1 VSKKYHWLDLAEYA
15 SLVGLGVGSV
25 ASFTTSQLV
34 YTSAPISMLVLLNLA
49 NRSRFEQSMQNRV
62 GVAID
67 EIEKRLSMHVELL
80 NQQIGSLPTPEMM
93 GSLKKSMLVKS
104 REASESF
111 AADLK
116 TLQQDLQIRLD
127 ALEAGDLGSVR
138 GEVRRLRDQY
148 SQLCDDMV
156 HITERLHDLSSSR
169 QVEDL
174 ETAIAQIRSDTA
186 HLQTSLQ
193 VFSDQTRP
201 ALNTLQEQINR
212 LNRQFQALPPPFDA
226 STLRQEVSELIRV
239 VSDLVPRRD
248 WTALV
253 TEMQSLYEQQDS
265 QARAEELLRR
275 KVQDLTQQL
284 RDQPSRE
291 TLNSLQQQVNSLSQQ
306 VENLP
311 PPFDP
316 SSLRRE
322 IARLLRVVGDLV
334 PQRDFS
340 GLVEQVSALQQQ
352 QEFQMQVE
360 RALQQELQMI
370 SQQLHDLMAE
380 TPTAEQS
387 AEQAEGSA
395 KESDRPLSLSS
406 APDSTAPEST
416 EALFEAQVEAMLRQE
431 LERISQQLRSLPTSG
446 TFQMQM
452 EATVLGVLQELNQ
465 HLRAYPAGP
474 RYEFVLDFRGGA
486 PIEAD
491 PATALH
497 PALYHDLTAAAL
509 LDVPSSRLV
518 LEQALDTTGDRLLLT
533 LPWSSQCPIDRPM
546 MRRLHNFLAQGR
558 RLELG
563 WCYSADQDLP
573 RFLSAM
579 MQRWHATSEQARSLQ
594 ETLQNLLELKRQFPD
609 QFQFKILGTRENFLV
624 SDDRYAVLGLDES
637 LVADLGIP
645 NLELKLRTSDPATVQ
660 QLTQR
665 FEDPVLHPTD
675 IQSHWNR
682 AVTRYE
688 LGDKQGAFSD
698 VEQILRIR
706 PDQALVWNL
715 RGLCHDDLGNRQQ
728 AIADFSTALQLDA
741 NQMDAHCNR
750 GYLRSEQGDLIGAI
764 ADFTNALTIQPNCAM
779 IYFFRGLAAQKLGE
793 IKSAFRDYA
802 AAIQLAP
809 DVPTPYYYRGLARSG
824 NPAGAIADLQQALEL
839 FAQQGNETNARKVFS
854 HLQQLTKTRNGTPSN
869 FDPNTV
875 PDAAPLPVAI
885 AFEEN

>member
-1 VSKKYHWLDLAEYA
+1 D
-15 SLVGLGVGSV
+15 LGVGSV

-34 YTSAPISMLVLLNLA
+34 YTSAPISLLVLLNLA
-49 NRSRFEQSMQNRV
+49 NRSRFEQSMQNQV

-104 REASESF
+104 REASEAF

-186 HLQTSLQ
+186 HLKTNLQ
-193 VFSDQTRP
+193 VLSDQTRP

-226 STLRQEVSELIRV
+226 STLRQEVSELIRM

-291 TLNSLQQQVNSLSQQ
+291 TLHSLQQQVNTLSQQ
-306 VENLP
+306 VANLP

-316 SSLRRE
+316 TSLRRE

-340 GLVEQVSALQQQ
+340 GLVRQVRALQRQ

-360 RALQQELQMI
+360 QALQAELRVI
-370 SQQLHDLMAE
+370 SQQLQDLIAENRAE
-380 TPTAEQS
+380 T
-387 AEQAEGSA
+387 
-395 KESDRPLSLSS
+395 SDRPPALASS
-406 APDSTAPEST
+406 AAPAETAET
-416 EALFEAQVEAMLRQE
+416 AETTETAEALFKAQVEAMLRQE
-431 LERISQQLRSLPTSG
+431 LQRISQQLQALPTGG
-446 TFQMQM
+446 TFQMQI

-465 HLRAYPAGP
+465 HLRTYPTGP
-474 RYEFVLDFRGGA
+474 RYEFVLDFRGGPSA
-486 PIEAD
+486 EAD
-491 PATALH
+491 AATALH
-497 PALYHDLTAAAL
+497 PALYDDFTAAAL

-518 LEQALDTTGDRLLLT
+518 LEQALDTTGDRLLVT

-546 MRRLHNFLAQGR
+546 VRRLHDFLAQGR
-558 RLELG
+558 QLAIG

-579 MQRWHATSEQARSLQ
+579 VQRWHTTSQQARSLQ
-594 ETLQNLLELKRQFPD
+594 ETLQNLLELKRQFPS

-637 LVADLGIP
+637 LVNDLGIP
-645 NLELKLRTSDPATVQ
+645 HLELKLRTSDPATVQ

-665 FEDPVLHPTD
+665 FENPVLHPTD
-675 IQSHWNR
+675 VQSHWNR

-688 LGDKQGAFSD
+688 LGDPQGALSD

-706 PDQALVWNL
+706 PDQALAWNL
-715 RGLCHDDLGNRQQ
+715 RGLCHDDLGERQQ
-728 AIADFSTALQLDA
+728 AIADFSTALQLDR

-779 IYFFRGLAAQKLGE
+779 IYFFRGLAAQRLGE

-854 HLQQLTKTRNGTPSN
+854 HLQRLTKTRQGTPSVL
-869 FDPNTV
+869 DPDAV
-875 PDAAPLPVAI
+875 PDAAPIPVAI

>member
-34 YTSAPISMLVLLNLA
+34 YTSAPISLLVLLNLA
-49 NRSRFEQSMQNRV
+49 NRSRFEQSMQNQI

-104 REASESF
+104 REVSEAF

-116 TLQQDLQIRLD
+116 ALQRDLQIRLD

-138 GEVRRLRDQY
+138 GEVRRLRDQCN
-148 SQLCDDMV
+148 QLCEDMV

-174 ETAIAQIRSDTA
+174 ETAIAQLRSDTA

-193 VFSDQTRP
+193 VLSDQTRP

-212 LNRQFQALPPPFDA
+212 LNRQLQSLPPPFDA
-226 STLRQEVSELIRV
+226 STLRQEVSELIRIV
-239 VSDLVPRRD
+239 ADLVPRRD

-253 TEMQSLYEQQDS
+253 TEMQSLHEQQDS

-284 RDQPSRE
+284 RDQPSRA
-291 TLNSLQQQVNSLSQQ
+291 TLHSLQQQVNSLKQQ

-316 SSLRRE
+316 TSLRRE

-360 RALQQELQMI
+360 QALQAELRII
-370 SQQLHDLMAE
+370 SQQLQDLMAE
-380 TPTAEQS
+380 NRAET
-387 AEQAEGSA
+387 G
-395 KESDRPLSLSS
+395 DRPLALAPS
-406 APDSTAPEST
+406 ADPTDSAETA

-431 LERISQQLRSLPTSG
+431 LQRISQQLRSLPTGG
-446 TFQMQM
+446 TFQMQV
-452 EATVLGVLQELNQ
+452 EAAVLGVLQELNQ
-465 HLRAYPAGP
+465 HLRTYPTGP
-474 RYEFVLDFRGGA
+474 RYEFVLDFRGGSSA
-486 PIEAD
+486 EAD
-491 PATALH
+491 AATALH
-497 PALYHDLTAAAL
+497 PALYDDFMATAL

-518 LEQALDTTGDRLLLT
+518 LEQALDTTGDRLLVT

-546 MRRLHNFLAQGR
+546 VRRLHDFLVQGR
-558 RLELG
+558 QLAIG

-573 RFLSAM
+573 CFLSAM
-579 MQRWHATSEQARSLQ
+579 VQRWHAPSEQARSLQ
-594 ETLQNLLELKRQFPD
+594 ETLQNLLDLKRQFPR

-637 LVADLGIP
+637 LVNDLGIP
-645 NLELKLRTSDPATVQ
+645 QLELKLRTSDPTTVQ

-665 FEDPVLHPTD
+665 FENPVLHPTD
-675 IQSHWNR
+675 VQSHWNR
-682 AVTRYE
+682 AVTRYK
-688 LGDKQGAFSD
+688 LGDPRGALGD

-706 PDQALVWNL
+706 PDQALAWNL
-715 RGLCHDDLGNRQQ
+715 RGLCHDDLGERQQ
-728 AIADFSTALQLDA
+728 AIADFSTALQLDR
-741 NQMDAHCNR
+741 NQMDAHANR

-779 IYFFRGLAAQKLGE
+779 IYFFRGLAAQRLGE

-809 DVPTPYYYRGLARSG
+809 NVPTPYYYRGLARSG

-854 HLQQLTKTRNGTPSN
+854 HLQRLTKTRNGTPLAI
-869 FDPNTV
+869 DPDAV
-875 PDAAPLPVAI
+875 PDAAPIPVAI
-885 AFEEN
+885 AFEES

>member
-1 VSKKYHWLDLAEYA
+1 VSKQYHWLDLAEYA

-34 YTSAPISMLVLLNLA
+34 YTSAPISLLVLLNLA
-49 NRSRFEQSMQNRV
+49 NRSRFEQSMQNQV

-104 REASESF
+104 REASEAF

-169 QVEDL
+169 QVEEL

-201 ALNTLQEQINR
+201 ALNTLQEQITR
-212 LNRQFQALPPPFDA
+212 LNRQLQALPPPFDA
-226 STLRQEVSELIRV
+226 STLRQDVSELIRV

-253 TEMQSLYEQQDS
+253 TEMQSLHEQQDS

-291 TLNSLQQQVNSLSQQ
+291 TLHSLQQQVNSLSQQ

-316 SSLRRE
+316 TSLRRE

-340 GLVEQVSALQQQ
+340 GLVGQVSALQQQ
-352 QEFQMQVE
+352 QEFQMQIE
-360 RALQQELQMI
+360 QALQAELQII
-370 SQQLHDLMAE
+370 SQQLQDLMAE
-380 TPTAEQS
+380 TRGET
-387 AEQAEGSA
+387 G
-395 KESDRPLSLSS
+395 DRPPALAPS
-406 APDSTAPEST
+406 ADPADSTDST
-416 EALFEAQVEAMLRQE
+416 ETAEALFEAQVEAMLRQE
-431 LERISQQLRSLPTSG
+431 LQRISQQLRSLPTGG
-446 TFQMQM
+446 TFQMQV

-465 HLRAYPAGP
+465 HLRTYPTGP
-474 RYEFVLDFRGGA
+474 RYEFVLDFRGGPPA
-486 PIEAD
+486 EVEA
-491 PATALH
+491 ATALH
-497 PALYHDLTAAAL
+497 PALYDEFTAAAL

-518 LEQALDTTGDRLLLT
+518 LEQALDTTGDRLLVT

-546 MRRLHNFLAQGR
+546 VRRLHEFLSQGR
-558 RLELG
+558 QLAIG

-579 MQRWHATSEQARSLQ
+579 VQRWHAPSEQARSLQ
-594 ETLQNLLELKRQFPD
+594 ETLQNLLELKRQFPN

-637 LVADLGIP
+637 LVDDLGIP
-645 NLELKLRTSDPATVQ
+645 RLELKLRTSDPATVQ

-665 FEDPVLHPTD
+665 FENPVLHPTD
-675 IQSHWNR
+675 VQSHWNR
-682 AVTRYE
+682 AMTHYE
-688 LGDKQGAFSD
+688 LGDPQGALSD

-706 PDQALVWNL
+706 PDQALAWNL
-715 RGLCHDDLGNRQQ
+715 RGLCHDDLGERQQ
-728 AIADFSTALQLDA
+728 AIADFSTALQLDR

-854 HLQQLTKTRNGTPSN
+854 HLQRLTKTRDGNLPI
-869 FDPNTV
+869 FDPDAV
-875 PDAAPLPVAI
+875 PDAAPIPVAI

>member
-1 VSKKYHWLDLAEYA
+1 MTQKYHWLDLAEYA

-34 YTSAPISMLVLLNLA
+34 YTSAPISLLVLLNLA
-49 NRSRFEQSMQNRV
+49 NRSRFEQSMKNQV
-62 GVAID
+62 GVAVD

-80 NQQIGSLPTPEMM
+80 NQQIGSLPTAEMM

-104 REASESF
+104 REASEAF

-127 ALEAGDLGSVR
+127 AIEAGDLGTVR
-138 GEVRRLRDQY
+138 GEVRRLRDQCN
-148 SQLCDDMV
+148 QLCDDMV
-156 HITERLHDLSSSR
+156 HITDRLHDLSSSR

-193 VFSDQTRP
+193 VLNDQTRP

-265 QARAEELLRR
+265 QARAEELLRL
-275 KVQDLTQQL
+275 KLQDLTQQL
-284 RDQPSRE
+284 RDQPHRE
-291 TLNSLQQQVNSLSQQ
+291 TLNSLQQQVEHLSQQ
-306 VENLP
+306 VANLP

-322 IARLLRVVGDLV
+322 LARLLRVVGDLV

-340 GLVEQVSALQQQ
+340 GLVAQVSALQQQ
-352 QEFQMQVE
+352 QDFQMQVE
-360 RALQQELQMI
+360 QALQLELQTI
-370 SQQLHDLMAE
+370 SQQLQDLMA
-380 TPTAEQS
+380 ANRLD
-387 AEQAEGSA
+387 A
-395 KESDRPLSLSS
+395 SDRPLALAASS
-406 APDSTAPEST
+406 DSAEAPA
-416 EALFEAQVEAMLRQE
+416 EALFEAQVEAMLRRE
-431 LERISQQLRSLPTSG
+431 LERISQQLRSLPTG
-446 TFQMQM
+446 GAFQAQV

-465 HLRAYPAGP
+465 HLRTYPTGP
-474 RYEFVLDFRGGA
+474 RYEFVMDFRSGA
-486 PIEAD
+486 PGEA
-491 PATALH
+491 AASVSLH
-497 PALYHDLTAAAL
+497 PELSAAAL

-518 LEQALDTTGDRLLLT
+518 LEQALDTTSDRLLVT

-546 MRRLHNFLAQGR
+546 MHRLRDFLAQGR
-558 RLELG
+558 QLELG
-563 WCYSADQDLP
+563 WCYSAEQDLP

-579 MQRWHATSEQARSLQ
+579 IQRWHVTSDQTRSLQ
-594 ETLQNLLELKRQFPD
+594 DTLQNLLEIKRQFPH

-624 SDDRYAVLGLDES
+624 SDDRYAVLGLEES

-665 FEDPVLHPTD
+665 FADPVLHPTD
-675 IQSHWNR
+675 VQSHWNR

-688 LGDKQGAFSD
+688 LGDQQGALSD
-698 VEQILRIR
+698 VDQILQIR
-706 PDQALVWNL
+706 PDHALVWNL
-715 RGLCHDDLGNRQQ
+715 RGLCHYDLGDARQ

-741 NQMDAHCNR
+741 NPMDAHCNR

-854 HLQQLTKTRNGTPSN
+854 HLQRLTKTRNGTLPV
-869 FDPNTV
+869 FDPDAV